1 MQKHIYPVI
10 LFSLI
15 FCLKGFSQVFPP
27 VINSYNDTA
36 GAYFANLYINFSP
49 NDTGNIKVQIQ
60 LQQGT
65 GNNNVYDS
73 TYNIPAGDTT
83 NVELR
88 MTSLTPCTNY
98 DLLINLSND
107 HSQGNVINPLFSF
120 TTVCNTAVTSI
131 NENSYAVIA
140 HGQSVEV
147 VCTELPQ
154 NGAIEIY
161 DLTGRM
167 IVSTNMHQDAQ
178 QIPFNKNAGIY
189 LLRITGN
196 GQQLYTNRFVIN

>member
-1 MQKHIYPVI
+1 MYPVI

-15 FCLKGFSQVFPP
+15 FCLKGFGQTFPP
-27 VINSYNDTA
+27 VINSYTDTA
-36 GAYFANLYINFSP
+36 GAYFDNLYLNFSP

-65 GNNNVYDS
+65 GNNVYDS
-73 TYNIPAGDTT
+73 TYSIAAGDTT
-83 NVELR
+83 NVELQ
-88 MTSLTPCTNY
+88 MAPLTPCTNY

-120 TTVCNTAVTSI
+120 TTVCNTAVTSL

-140 HGQSVEV
+140 HGESVEV
-147 VCTELPQ
+147 MCTELPQ

-167 IVSTNMHQDAQ
+167 IVSNNIYQAVQ

-196 GQQLYTNRFVIN
+196 DQQLYTTRFVIN